1 MTTSSANS
9 TNSSFAL
16 DARALSDLKRS
27 ARDNPNQSLKQVA
40 SQFESVFMNMMLKSM
55 RDTVG
60 QDGAMDSDASRA
72 YTGMLDQQ
80 LAQALSSSS
89 GGSGGLGLADMI
101 VKQLSRNVDKT
112 PGQGGTHGAAGINGV
127 GKAAKPANSAGVP
140 ARSALVQAAL
150 EKLQSNVKTATSA
163 DTSPQAESFVS
174 NMLPAARA
182 AEAATGVP
190 ARFVLAQA
198 ALESG
203 WGKSE
208 VRGADG
214 TASHN
219 LFGLKAGRDW
229 KGPTVQAVTTEYVNG
244 VAQKV
249 VQRFRAYDSYADSF
263 SDYAKLLTSSS
274 RYKNVLAQG
283 QDANGFAS
291 ALQRAGYATDP
302 RYAEKIARIIQGNSM
317 RGVA

>member
-1 MTTSSANS
+1 MSNPTNS
-9 TNSSFAL
+9 IDSSFAL

-27 ARDNPNQSLKQVA
+27 ARDNPDQSLKKVA

-80 LAQALSSSS
+80 LAQALSSNASA
-89 GGSGGLGLADMI
+89 GGLGLADMI
-101 VKQLSRNVDKT
+101 VKQLSRNMGKA
-112 PGQGGTHGAAGINGV
+112 PGLGGAGAAGVNGAA
-127 GKAAKPANSAGVP
+127 GANGAAKQNANSGV
-140 ARSALVQAAL
+140 RAAL
-150 EKLQSNVKTATSA
+150 EKLQTNVKTATSA
-163 DTSPQAESFVS
+163 DTSPQAESFVAT
-174 NMLPAARA
+174 MLPAARA

-244 VAQKV
+244 VPQKV

-263 SDYAKLLTSSS
+263 SDYAKLLTGSA

-283 QDANGFAS
+283 QDAGGFAS

-302 RYAEKIARIIQGNSM
+302 RYAEKIARIIHGGSM